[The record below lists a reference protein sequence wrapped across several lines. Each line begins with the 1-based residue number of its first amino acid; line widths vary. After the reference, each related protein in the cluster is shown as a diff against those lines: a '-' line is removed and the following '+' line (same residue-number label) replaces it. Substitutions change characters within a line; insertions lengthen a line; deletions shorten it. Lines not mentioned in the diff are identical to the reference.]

1 MGLLPLAFFPLTMTP
16 AILHSMLLMRVLH
29 VLLSHVAAC
38 SWPGWL
44 FGWKCAPGLSCLPRL
59 VRLAGW
65 LTGWL
70 ATSFSASVLFR
81 TSMHIY
87 GPWLAAKAAAS
98 AIFECHHHVHGPGR
112 WSRRPKLESEFSGN
126 ASKAICMPF
135 AGEGGM
141 GRSTNRDEQVSGWG
155 KNAMA
160 LSVWQCLSWL
170 QV

>member
-70 ATSFSASVLFR
+70 ATSFSASALFR

-112 WSRRPKLESEFSGN
+112 WSRSFQVTHQKQFACHLLGREGWADRPTGMSRFLVGARMRWRLVYGN
-126 ASKAICMPF
+126 
-135 AGEGGM
+135 
-141 GRSTNRDEQVSGWG
+141 V
-155 KNAMA
+155 
-160 LSVWQCLSWL
+160 
-170 QV
+170 